1 MQWDVFVS
9 YASEDRANVAQPLA
23 EALIEDGL
31 SVWYDQF
38 ELKMGDSLRRKLDE
52 GLTQSKYGIV
62 VLSPSFFSKHFTNLE
77 LDGLAQRE
85 VNGKK
90 VILPVWY
97 NVTAKNVRNYS
108 PTLADRIAASWE
120 SGIDVVIKMIKD
132 TVQPQRKIIKQA
144 QKKKLEGRK
153 NTLLNSTV
161 PSTPEESL
169 QQMFVNFANTFIT
182 AWHLQLLKLF
192 HAPVRQNAVS
202 SGALSHVVEEAF
214 PELRG
219 RRGFYDQI
227 WRDLYA
233 HGLVNTESLHGLMTS
248 DGLVARR
255 TTDLGAQFLEFIE
268 NSSL

>member
-9 YASEDRANVAQPLA
+9 YASEDRDNVAQPLA
-23 EALIEDGL
+23 EALIKNGL
-31 SVWYDQF
+31 RVWYDQF
-38 ELKMGDSLRRKLDE
+38 ELKMGDGLRRKLDE
-52 GLTQSKYGIV
+52 GLTQSTYGIV
-62 VLSPSFFSKHFTNLE
+62 ILSPSFFSKHFTNLE

-90 VILPVWY
+90 VILPIWH
-97 NVTAKNVRNYS
+97 NVTDKDVRNYS
-108 PTLADRIAASWE
+108 STLADRIAASWE

-132 TVQPQRKIIKQA
+132 AVQPQRKIKKQD

-153 NTLLNSTV
+153 NTLLNSAV
-161 PSTPEESL
+161 QSTPEESL
-169 QQMFVNFANTFIT
+169 FVNFANTFIT

-192 HAPVRQNAVS
+192 HAPVRQNTTS

-248 DGLVARR
+248 SGLVARR
-255 TTDLGAQFLEFIE
+255 TTDLGEQFLKFIE